1 MENQITGKVIAVSGI
16 QTVQSKVSGQ
26 QPKELRQLFMD
37 CTRYDPYTGE
47 RSQYENT
54 PLLDFKGE
62 NMKLLDGIEK
72 GDVVTVSFDVN
83 GYKYQDEQGKQRVF
97 TSIRPYKVI
106 KRVKQQPAD
115 AGQQVQQQAA
125 SQPADA
131 APVPPVPPIPGIG
144 NDLPF

>member
-16 QTVQSKVSGQ
+16 QRIQSKVAGQ
-26 QPKELRQLFMD
+26 QPKEMRQLFID
-37 CTRYDPYTGE
+37 ITRFDPYTGE
-47 RSQYENT
+47 RNSYENT

-62 NMKLLDGIEK
+62 SMKLLDGIEK
-72 GDVVTVSFDVN
+72 GDVVTVSFDVS

-106 KRVKQQPAD
+106 KRVKQQAD
-115 AGQQVQQQAA
+115 ATQQVQQQAA
-125 SQPADA
+125 SQPEDA
-131 APVPPVPPIPGIG
+131 APVPGIG

>member
-16 QTVQSKVSGQ
+16 QQVQSKVAGQ
-26 QPKELRQLFMD
+26 QPKEFRQLFMD
-37 CTRYDPYTGE
+37 CTRFDPYTGE

-62 NMKLLDGIEK
+62 SMKLLDGIEK
-72 GDVVTVSFDVN
+72 GDVVTVSFDIS
-83 GYKYQDEQGKQRVF
+83 GYKYQDEQGKQKVF

-106 KRVKQQPAD
+106 KRVKQAQVD
-115 AGQQVQQQAA
+115 ASQQQAA

-131 APVPPVPPIPGIG
+131 APVPPVPPVPGIG